1 MRVKAKIAGGGKKVS
16 QNGVY
21 SCCWKRWDEG
31 GEKMVEKEEKEGEK
45 IDGIGYEVNLF
56 SGN

>member
-1 MRVKAKIAGGGKKVS
+1 MVCTAVVGRDGMRVGRRWWRRRKKGRGAGVGGG
-16 QNGVY
+16 G
-21 SCCWKRWDEG
+21 
-31 GEKMVEKEEKEGEK
+31 GEK

>member
-21 SCCWKRWDEG
+21 SCCWKRWDES
-31 GEKMVEKEEKEGEK
+31 GEKMVEKEEKGERGRGRGEGK
-45 IDGIGYEVNLF
+45 GRK
-56 SGN
+56 